1 MSKIARE
8 DFEDV
13 KIFWNK
19 YGEVAGTE
27 VVELIDSQTGI
38 RSILIKEV
46 KVNVS
51 EAKLCDI

>member
-1 MSKIARE
+1 MNRITE
-8 DFEDV
+8 EDV
-13 KIFWNK
+13 SEVEHFWSLHKKWSN
-19 YGEVAGTE
+19 TE
-27 VVELIDSQTGI
+27 VIELIDSQTGT